1 MSFNV
6 FITENFKK
14 EFKVLFK
21 KYQSLKEDVSEL
33 TSSLET
39 NPTQGVPLGKDC
51 FKLLSIYDKS
61 QKETI
66 STKELEALIKSAVC

>member
-39 NPTQGVPLGKDC
+39 
-51 FKLLSIYDKS
+51 
-61 QKETI
+61 I
-66 STKELEALIKSAVC
+66 STKELEALIKSAV